1 MPVKMWWSM
10 QVWRKVFCL
19 KMSWIRDHEIII
31 LHTRQSVS
39 SHHKDFMR
47 DIIKEECSYA
57 VNAKMSAC
65 VQRNS
70 VPSTTNAIFICQ
82 DKEARWFKVQ
92 ISTECPIYTYIIYIM
107 ILSKI
112 FMHFSWSSEA
122 VKIEFRDTPVYN
134 RRKSIGN
141 EIWIIVQTYYEIY
154 VDTLFVYIWN
164 LCFMKICSQYLTS
177 FSLSTTICKL
187 IILNVEQQ
195 IIVILVRN

>member
-1 MPVKMWWSM
+1 
-10 QVWRKVFCL
+10 
-19 KMSWIRDHEIII
+19 MSWIRDHEIII

-122 VKIEFRDTPVYN
+122 VKIERIMKERCTPIYN

-164 LCFMKICSQYLTS
+164 LCCMKICSQYLTS

-187 IILNVEQQ
+187 IIL
-195 IIVILVRN
+195 

>member
-92 ISTECPIYTYIIYIM
+92 ISTECPIYIHIIYILWLYPRYLC
-107 ILSKI
+107 I
-112 FMHFSWSSEA
+112 FSWFNEA
-122 VKIEFRDTPVYN
+122 VKSRNMMNNCHIIEGN
-134 RRKSIGN
+134 R
-141 EIWIIVQTYYEIY
+141 
-154 VDTLFVYIWN
+154 
-164 LCFMKICSQYLTS
+164 
-177 FSLSTTICKL
+177 
-187 IILNVEQQ
+187 
-195 IIVILVRN
+195 